1 MAEARDEDAG
11 PEPDA
16 GGPLGREGEFAT
28 VLRQA
33 HRHGV
38 TGIVFLTA
46 DVHYTAAHHYDP
58 SRAAVQ
64 DFTPF
69 WEFVS
74 GPAHAGAFGPNALDG
89 TFGPEAVFVH
99 APPVAGASPAEGFQH
114 FGEVHVDGRTGE
126 LRVDLRRRTPKRT

>member
-1 MAEARDEDAG
+1 MAQGDNG
-11 PEPDA
+11 V
-16 GGPLGREGEFAT
+16 PLGREMEFAT
-28 VLRQA
+28 VLRDA

-58 SRAAVQ
+58 ARAAVQ

-74 GPAHAGAFGPNALDG
+74 GPAHAGAFGPNALDA
-89 TFGPEAVFVH
+89 TFGPNVVFLH
-99 APPVAGASPAEGFQH
+99 APPVANTSPADGYQH
-114 FGEVHVDGRTGE
+114 FGEVEIDGGSGDLTVS
-126 LRVDLRRRTPKRT
+126 LRDRDGVSLWSTTLHP